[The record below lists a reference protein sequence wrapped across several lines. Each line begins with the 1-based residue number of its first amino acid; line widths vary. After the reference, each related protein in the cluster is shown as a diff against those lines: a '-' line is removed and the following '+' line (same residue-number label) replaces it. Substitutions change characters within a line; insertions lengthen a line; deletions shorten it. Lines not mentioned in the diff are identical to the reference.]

1 MTDTDNSLN
10 SLPDRIKF
18 ARKKLNISQT
28 DLADIIGVSQGTI
41 GHIESGR
48 SKDSKWII
56 AIAKALN
63 VTVEW
68 LVYGNANTSAA
79 VNPFILFETKDYLS
93 LPRLKRLALEKNII
107 KEIKKIK
114 INKL

>member
-1 MTDTDNSLN
+1 MSDTDNSLN

-68 LVYGNANTSAA
+68 LVYGNSCFPTS
-79 VNPFILFETKDYLS
+79 NPFILLDTKDYLS
-93 LPRLKRLALEKNII
+93 LPKKNRLSIEKFII
-107 KEIKKIK
+107 KEITK
-114 INKL
+114 NKDK